1 MVEDPGVANFA
12 LGLNESLY
20 EKNIFC
26 DILAIGTSRTYLRTY
41 KEKLLSLSK
50 ITSLKNNYDFI
61 FYGTSEVKNSNLYKI
76 LNKFKSEGSK
86 VGIIIDAPNS
96 INERLNQINKNLQV
110 EANFFIVAD
119 KTTKKE
125 LIKYKIKKEKI
136 FEVLNPKFCWI
147 QKINKIHKKKTKK
160 KKIIFLS
167 ELSTG
172 LDKKK
177 FLKNNNYNLS
187 GFTNSEKRTE
197 IVFEELILALK
208 KYDGKFSLTLK
219 LHPKEKKSSYI
230 KYKNYYHHIFPTE
243 GFINNFMN
251 FDLVVGIT
259 TNMLCELRTL
269 NIPCLSITP
278 QKEEFHW
285 LNSDVKKFIHHAYSS
300 KLIDNFFIDFFNNA
314 PSEVEKFSINKK
326 TFSTFIKQLYF

>member
-219 LHPKEKKSSYI
+219 LHPKEKKSSY
-230 KYKNYYHHIFPTE
+230 
-243 GFINNFMN
+243 
-251 FDLVVGIT
+251 
-259 TNMLCELRTL
+259 MLCELRTL